1 MVSSMN
7 INKNLA
13 ISENGFVF
21 DPNTGESFSLNPV
34 GVEILSYLKKSM
46 SKANIIKTLLKKYD
60 TDEITIEKNYLE
72 FLTMLREY
80 RLIENE

>member
-1 MVSSMN
+1 MN

-34 GVEILSYLKKSM
+34 GVEILSYLKSNM
-46 SKANIIKTLLKKYD
+46 SKDKIVKTLLKKYD